1 MARRYSHQTQ
11 AIQSTTMTD
20 IHEWLKNVHHY
31 SYIPVSSP
39 PGPSLEPMD
48 GILST
53 DDLADQITLL
63 DIDKDGHM
71 CFDMSH
77 AWNEQPQINNESIPI
92 DPSLY
97 TMTNFST
104 TVAPGQSV
112 ITVPEH
118 LAEASSRL
126 LIHLLQIVEI
136 PETVGDLDG
145 GTAEGTIL
153 TTEELE
159 ALEPVNEQ
167 EFEPVAPSAIGG
179 IPVNT
184 NPNSQEIKEIVDLR
198 RIGPYRRTFYLAKSI
213 DGNYYWFHAPRAERD
228 HQLRELIRDHRHQSH
243 ANDDHK
249 GTSSV
254 KTLRSRKIIMT

>member
-31 SYIPVSSP
+31 SY
-39 PGPSLEPMD
+39 
-48 GILST
+48 
-53 DDLADQITLL
+53 
-63 DIDKDGHM
+63 
-71 CFDMSH
+71 
-77 AWNEQPQINNESIPI
+77 
-92 DPSLY
+92 
-97 TMTNFST
+97 
-104 TVAPGQSV
+104 
-112 ITVPEH
+112 
-118 LAEASSRL
+118 
-126 LIHLLQIVEI
+126 
-136 PETVGDLDG
+136 
-145 GTAEGTIL
+145 
-153 TTEELE
+153 
-159 ALEPVNEQ
+159 
-167 EFEPVAPSAIGG
+167 